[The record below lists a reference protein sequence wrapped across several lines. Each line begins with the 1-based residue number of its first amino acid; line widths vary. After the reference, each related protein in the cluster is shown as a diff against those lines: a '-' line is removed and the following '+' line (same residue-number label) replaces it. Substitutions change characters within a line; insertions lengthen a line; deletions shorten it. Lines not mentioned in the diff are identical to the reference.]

1 MRGDLNDTGISR
13 EVQLRHLVMPLT
25 WAFLIF
31 GLHAIPGTDLPQE
44 TLLDLLHVDKA
55 IHLAMFA
62 VLSSS
67 VFVALGKTGTIRKY
81 KWYAG
86 LALVMYGIGLE
97 FAQDVWFVGREASWG
112 DILADGAGVLA
123 GRVAFRGI
131 YGCWN

>member
-1 MRGDLNDTGISR
+1 MCIRDS
-13 EVQLRHLVMPLT
+13 
-25 WAFLIF
+25 
-31 GLHAIPGTDLPQE
+31 
-44 TLLDLLHVDKA
+44 
-55 IHLAMFA
+55 
-62 VLSSS
+62 
-67 VFVALGKTGTIRKY
+67 FVALGKTGAIRKY

-86 LALVMYGIGLE
+86 LALVLYGIGLE